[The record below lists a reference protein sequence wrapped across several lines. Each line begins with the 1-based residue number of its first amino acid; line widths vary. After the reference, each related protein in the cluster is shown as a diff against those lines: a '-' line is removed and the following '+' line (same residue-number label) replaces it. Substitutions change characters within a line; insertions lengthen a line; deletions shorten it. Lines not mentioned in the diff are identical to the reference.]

1 MYYEV
6 GIQKLSDNQLSKL
19 RNGHPIRVKLGNQ
32 MKSTYIIL
40 FYIWRDYIRNLN
52 QSIMTH

>member
-19 RNGHPIRVKLGNQ
+19 RNGQPVRVKLGNHH
-32 MKSTYIIL
+32 KICL
-40 FYIWRDYIRNLN
+40 
-52 QSIMTH
+52 SIQH